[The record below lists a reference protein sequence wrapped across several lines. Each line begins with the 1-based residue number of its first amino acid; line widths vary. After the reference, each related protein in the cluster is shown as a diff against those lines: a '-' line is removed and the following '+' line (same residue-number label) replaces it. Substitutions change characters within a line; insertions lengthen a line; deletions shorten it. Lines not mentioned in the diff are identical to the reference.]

1 MGIAPNIDRNVASEI
16 VLEMWTSSSD
26 PKTMEQVWKDIT
38 LAPSHL
44 HLTTAAAGKKRLQGF
59 DITSA
64 DDRHHKRMIKNRES
78 AARSRARKQAY
89 TTELELEVAHL
100 LQENAMLRKQQLQ
113 FYREEAAAV
122 HKRKPLHRASTAP
135 F

>member
-1 MGIAPNIDRNVASEI
+1 
-16 VLEMWTSSSD
+16 MWTSSSD

-38 LAPSHL
+38 LT
-44 HLTTAAAGKKRLQGF
+44 TTAAAGKKRFQDF
-59 DITSA
+59 DPTSA
-64 DDRHHKRMIKNRES
+64 DRHHKRMIKNRES

-89 TTELELEVAHL
+89 TNELELEVAHL

-113 FYREEAAAV
+113 FHREEAAD
-122 HKRKPLHRASTAP
+122 HKGKPLHRASTAP